1 MFSKHS
7 SRLAYNARRLSSA
20 ADELLLL
27 EGDTFEGLFM
37 REYFLLL
44 NDNTDESLERLF
56 GESSY
61 EIYCI

>member
-1 MFSKHS
+1 MFNKHS
-7 SRLAYNARRLSSA
+7 SKLEYNVRRLSSA

-44 NDNTDESLERLF
+44 KDKTDESLERLL
-56 GESSY
+56 GEPSY
-61 EIYCI
+61 DIYCI